1 MTIFLLKA
9 LQLVAALSLLV
20 LVHELG
26 HYTFARIFKIRVEKF
41 YLFFNPYFS
50 ILKYN
55 PASGTLQFGTW
66 TAKDGTDKALATW
79 RVGTDREAKG
89 MKISA
94 WRRTVYGLGWLPLG
108 GYCAIAGMI
117 DETHDAKDLEQTP
130 QDWEFR
136 SKPAWQ
142 RLLVMIGG
150 VLFNFLMAVAIYIG
164 IAFSWGEQTV
174 KFTDAYAGLDYV
186 ESAQKVGFRNGDI
199 PLTADGRTVDGTEA
213 DAALRLAEAK
223 VVTVLR
229 NGCDTVSIPIPKEF
243 ILDLNDDKGFFA
255 YRVPVF
261 VKATQKGRPAQE
273 AGLIEGDHI
282 VAIGDSIV
290 PSYTELHPA
299 LMAYAGE
306 QTTVTVERDGRT
318 VTMPITP
325 AAEDGML
332 GFQLMPI
339 TEIYPV
345 EMVEYTLLQSVPK
358 GWQIGT
364 TTMANYVGSMKHL
377 FSRRGVE
384 SIGGFGS
391 LGNLFSAS
399 GSWFN
404 FWMVTAFL
412 SVALAFMNIIPIP
425 ALDGGHVLFLLYEI
439 VTRRQ
444 PSMRFLE
451 VAQYLGMGFLLLLMV
466 WANLNDIL
474 RL

>member
-1 MTIFLLKA
+1 MSIFLIKA

-20 LVHELG
+20 LIHEFG

-55 PASGTLQFGTW
+55 PTTGTLQFGTW
-66 TAKDGTDKALATW
+66 TDKHGADRALATW
-79 RVGTDREAKG
+79 HVGANLEERRAH
-89 MKISA
+89 ISA

-117 DETHDAKDLEQTP
+117 DETHDASDLTAEAQP
-130 QDWEFR
+130 WEFR

-150 VLFNFLMAVAIYIG
+150 VLFNFLLAVVIYIG
-164 IAFSWGEQTV
+164 IAFNWGEATV
-174 KFTDAYAGLDYV
+174 KFTDAYAGMDYV
-186 ESAQKVGFRNGDI
+186 EAARRVGFRNGDI
-199 PLTADGRTVDGTEA
+199 PLSADGKSVDGTKA
-213 DAALRLAEAK
+213 DDALRLAEAK

-229 NGCDTVSIPIPKEF
+229 NGTDTVNIDIPKEF
-243 ILDLNDDKGFFA
+243 VLDLNDDKGFYE

-261 VKATQKGRPAQE
+261 VQSTQKGRPAHE
-273 AGLIEGDHI
+273 AGLLEGDHI
-282 VAIGDSIV
+282 VAIGDSLV
-290 PSYTELHPA
+290 PSFTELHPA
-299 LMAYAGE
+299 LEAYAGAP
-306 QTTVTVERDGRT
+306 TTVTVEREGKT
-318 VTMPITP
+318 IVLPIVP
-325 AAEDGML
+325 SEDGML
-332 GFQLMPI
+332 GFQLKPI

-345 EMVEYTLLQSVPK
+345 RMVEYTLLQAVPK

-364 TTMANYVGSMKHL
+364 TTLGNYVASMKHL
-377 FSRRGVE
+377 FSHRGVE
-384 SIGGFGS
+384 SIGGFGA
-391 LGNLFSAS
+391 LGNLFSEH
-399 GSWFN
+399 GNWYN

-425 ALDGGHVLFLLYEI
+425 ALDGGHVLFLLYEMI
-439 VTRRQ
+439 TRRQ